1 MNAETASQPPVAH
14 GSPGEAIR
22 IARERAKLSVDELAA
37 RTRLSR
43 AVLEALERD
52 AFEQLLEP
60 VYVRGY
66 YRKVAKALDLAEQ
79 PLIAAYQSMYTPPPT
94 IAPARL
100 RLASGGE
107 LGESSRLPKSLAIV
121 APIAA

>member
-1 MNAETASQPPVAH
+1 MNAETASPSPVAH

-22 IARERAKLSVDELAA
+22 VARERARLSLDELAA

-43 AVLEALERD
+43 PVLEALEKD

-66 YRKVAKALDLAEQ
+66 YRKCAKVLDLAEQ
-79 PLIAAYQSMYTPPPT
+79 PLIDAYQAMYTPPPT
-94 IAPARL
+94 VAPQRL

-107 LGESSRLPKSLAIV
+107 LGESSRLPKSFA
-121 APIAA
+121 